1 MQNVRIAIVGAGL
14 AGLYAAYSLEKK
26 GIKDYVV
33 LEAREILGGRIAS
46 TAHSAGKSDKSGV
59 EGFDL
64 GPAWFWPAFQTDM
77 GRLVDE
83 LELETFQQFET
94 GDMLLERS
102 ANQAPQRTRGYV
114 NSPPSM
120 RIAGGMYSLI
130 DALYGRIDSARVVTG
145 QAVRRLRMSESH
157 IELVSVNASGE
168 TFSHF
173 AEHVLL
179 AMPPRLVESQ
189 LTFSPALPNELER
202 QWRETDTWMAPHA
215 KYIAVFDRPFWRD
228 HGLSGEAR
236 SAVGPMVE
244 IHDAST
250 ADGKAAVFGFLGVP
264 ADVRSRVSDKELMT
278 ACREQFVRLFG
289 SQAATPE
296 AEFIKDWAREAYTA
310 TVADQRASGDHPVP
324 ALSPSSGVWGQRV
337 TGIGSEWSREFTGY
351 LAGAIDAANRGLT
364 SVLKPRSD
372 TASFNNQ
379 T

>member
-26 GIKDYVV
+26 GIKDYVI

-46 TAHSAGKSDKSGV
+46 TIHSDGTFDASVTG
-59 EGFDL
+59 GFDL

-77 GRLVDE
+77 ARLVDE
-83 LELETFQQFET
+83 LELETFEQFET

-102 ANQAPQRTRGYV
+102 SNQPPERTRGYI

-130 DALYGRIDSARVVTG
+130 DALYRRLNPARVVTG
-145 QAVRRLRMSESH
+145 QAVRHLRISEPH
-157 IELVSVNASGE
+157 VELVSENAKGE

-189 LTFSPALPNELER
+189 LTLSPALPDELAR

-228 HGLSGEAR
+228 QGLSGEAR
-236 SAVGPMVE
+236 SALGPMVE
-244 IHDAST
+244 IHDASFPE
-250 ADGKAAVFGFLGVP
+250 GKAALFGFLGVP
-264 ADVRSRVSDKELMT
+264 ADLRSQVSDRELIT

-289 SQAATPE
+289 SQAATPD
-296 AEFIKDWAREAYTA
+296 AEFIKDWAKEVHTA
-310 TVADQRASGDHPVP
+310 TVADQRSSGNHPMP
-324 ALSPSSGVWGQRV
+324 ALSPSSGEWASRL

-351 LAGAIDAANRGLT
+351 LAGAIDATNRGL
-364 SVLKPRSD
+364 
-372 TASFNNQ
+372 ASF
-379 T
+379 

>member
-26 GIKDYVV
+26 GIKDYVI

-46 TAHSAGKSDKSGV
+46 TIHCDDNTDAPVTG
-59 EGFDL
+59 GFDL

-77 GRLVDE
+77 ARLVDE

-102 ANQAPQRTRGYV
+102 SHQPPERTRGYV

-130 DALYGRIDSARVVTG
+130 DALYRRLDSARVLRG
-145 QAVRRLRMSESH
+145 RAVRHLRMAEPYV
-157 IELVSVNASGE
+157 ELVSDNANGE
-168 TFSHF
+168 TLSHF
-173 AEHVLL
+173 ADHVLL

-189 LTFSPALPNELER
+189 VTFSPALPDGLAR

-215 KYIAVFDRPFWRD
+215 KYLAVFDRPFWRD
-228 HGLSGEAR
+228 QGLSGEAR
-236 SAVGPMVE
+236 SALGPMVE
-244 IHDAST
+244 IHDASIPE
-250 ADGKAAVFGFLGVP
+250 GKAALFGFLGVP
-264 ADVRSRVSDKELMT
+264 AALRSQVSDRDLVT

-289 SQAATPE
+289 SQAAAPE
-296 AEFIKDWAREAYTA
+296 ADFIKDWAREVYTA
-310 TVADQRASGDHPVP
+310 TVADQKTSGDHPRP
-324 ALSPSSGVWGQRV
+324 AVSPNSGEWADRI

-351 LAGAIDAANRGLT
+351 LAGAIDATNRGL
-364 SVLKPRSD
+364 
-372 TASFNNQ
+372 AAF
-379 T
+379 

>member
-1 MQNVRIAIVGAGL
+1 MQNVRVAIIGAGL

-26 GIKDYVV
+26 GIKDYVI

-46 TAHSAGKSDKSGV
+46 TIHSDGKPDVSGV
-59 EGFDL
+59 VGFDL
-64 GPAWFWPAFQTDM
+64 GPSWFWPAFQTDM
-77 GRLVDE
+77 ARLVDE

-102 ANQAPQRTRGYV
+102 SNQPPERTRGYL

-130 DALYGRIDSARVVTG
+130 DALYRRIDSARVVRG
-145 QAVRRLRMSESH
+145 QAVRHLRMSELH
-157 IELVSVNASGE
+157 VELVSENASGE

-189 LTFSPALPNELER
+189 LTFSPALPSELAR

-215 KYIAVFDRPFWRD
+215 KYIAVFDRPFWREQ
-228 HGLSGEAR
+228 GLSGEAR

-244 IHDAST
+244 IHDASSP
-250 ADGKAAVFGFLGVP
+250 DGKAALFGFLGVP
-264 ADVRSRVSDKELMT
+264 ADVRSRVSEEELIT
-278 ACREQFVRLFG
+278 ACRTQFVRLFG
-289 SQAATPE
+289 SQAENPE
-296 AEFIKDWAREAYTA
+296 AEFIKDWAKEIYTA
-310 TVADQRASGDHPVP
+310 TDTDQRSSGDHPMP
-324 ALSPSSGVWGQRV
+324 ALSPSSGAWANRV

-351 LAGAIDAANRGLT
+351 LAGAIDAVNRGLEYKKLNP
-364 SVLKPRSD
+364 SR
-372 TASFNNQ
+372 
-379 T
+379 

>member
-1 MQNVRIAIVGAGL
+1 VNWWEQAIVGAGL

-26 GIKDYVV
+26 GIKDYVI

-46 TAHSAGKSDKSGV
+46 TIHWDGKPDVSGAV
-59 EGFDL
+59 GFDL
-64 GPAWFWPAFQTDM
+64 GPSWFWPAFQTDM
-77 GRLVDE
+77 ARLVNE

-102 ANQAPQRTRGYV
+102 SNQPPERTRGYV

-130 DALYGRIDSARVVTG
+130 DALYRRIDSARVVRG
-145 QAVRRLRMSESH
+145 QAVRHLRMSETH
-157 IELVSVNASGE
+157 VELVSEKASGE

-179 AMPPRLVESQ
+179 AMPPRLAESQ
-189 LTFSPALPNELER
+189 LTFSPALPNELAR

-228 HGLSGEAR
+228 QGLSGEAR

-250 ADGKAAVFGFLGVP
+250 PGGKAALFGFLGVP

-296 AEFIKDWAREAYTA
+296 AEFIKDWAKEAYTA

-324 ALSPSSGVWGQRV
+324 ALSPISGAWANRV

-351 LAGAIDAANRGLT
+351 LAGAIDAVNRGLA
-364 SVLKPRSD
+364 SLKI
-372 TASFNNQ
+372 N
-379 T
+379 

>member
-14 AGLYAAYSLEKK
+14 SGLYAAYSLEKK

-46 TAHSAGKSDKSGV
+46 TIHSSGKPDVSGV
-59 EGFDL
+59 GGFDL

-83 LELETFQQFET
+83 LDLETFQQFET

-102 ANQAPQRTRGYV
+102 ANQPPERTRGYV

-130 DALYGRIDSARVVTG
+130 DALYRRLDPARVVRG
-145 QAVRRLRMSESH
+145 QAVRHLRLSEPH
-157 IELVSVNASGE
+157 IELVSENANGE

-173 AEHVLL
+173 AEQVLL

-189 LTFSPALPNELER
+189 LTFSPDLPDELAR

-228 HGLSGEAR
+228 QGLSGEAR

-244 IHDAST
+244 IHDAS
-250 ADGKAAVFGFLGVP
+250 AMDGKAAVFGFLGVP
-264 ADVRSRVSDKELMT
+264 ADIRSRVSDKELVT

-289 SQAATPE
+289 AQAATPE
-296 AEFIKDWAREAYTA
+296 AEFLKDWAKEVHTA
-310 TVADQRASGDHPVP
+310 TVADQRTSGDHPVP
-324 ALSPSSGVWGQRV
+324 ALSPSSGVWAQRL

-351 LAGAIDAANRGLT
+351 LAGAIDATNRGL
-364 SVLKPRSD
+364 
-372 TASFNNQ
+372 ASINNQ

>member
-1 MQNVRIAIVGAGL
+1 MQNVRVAIVGAGL

-26 GIKDYVV
+26 GIKDYVI
-33 LEAREILGGRIAS
+33 LEARDIPGGRIAS
-46 TAHSAGKSDKSGV
+46 TAHHNGKSDASV
-59 EGFDL
+59 AEGFDL

-77 GRLVDE
+77 ARLVDE

-102 ANQAPQRTRGYV
+102 SSQPPGRTRGYT
-114 NSPPSM
+114 NSSPSM
-120 RIAGGMYSLI
+120 RIAGGMYALI
-130 DALYGRIDSARVVTG
+130 DALYQRLDSARVVTG
-145 QAVRRLRMSESH
+145 QAVRHLRIAEPHVELTSE
-157 IELVSVNASGE
+157 NAEGE
-168 TFSHF
+168 TFRYF

-189 LTFSPALPNELER
+189 LTLSPALSNELAR

-228 HGLSGEAR
+228 QGLSGEAR

-244 IHDAST
+244 IHDASNPQ
-250 ADGKAAVFGFLGVP
+250 GKAALFGFLGVP
-264 ADVRSRVSDKELMT
+264 ADIRSRVSDGELMT

-296 AEFIKDWAREAYTA
+296 AEFIKDWAKEVHTA
-310 TVADQRASGDHPVP
+310 TVADQASSGNHPAP
-324 ALSPSSGVWGQRV
+324 ALSPGSGVWAGRL

-351 LAGAIDAANRGLT
+351 LAGAIDAANRGL
-364 SVLKPRSD
+364 
-372 TASFNNQ
+372 ASF
-379 T
+379 

>member
-14 AGLYAAYSLEKK
+14 AGLYAAYSLEKR

-46 TAHSAGKSDKSGV
+46 TIHSGGKPDVSGV
-59 EGFDL
+59 GGFDL

-83 LELETFQQFET
+83 LDLETFQQFET

-102 ANQAPQRTRGYV
+102 ANQPPERTRGYV

-120 RIAGGMYSLI
+120 RIAGGMYSLV
-130 DALYGRIDSARVVTG
+130 DALYRRLDPARVVTG
-145 QAVRRLRMSESH
+145 QAVRHLRMSEPH
-157 IELVSVNASGE
+157 IELVSENTNGA
-168 TFSHF
+168 TCSHF
-173 AEHVLL
+173 AEQVLL

-189 LTFSPALPNELER
+189 LMFSPALPDELAR

-215 KYIAVFDRPFWRD
+215 KYMAVFDRPFWRD
-228 HGLSGEAR
+228 QGLSGEAR

-244 IHDAST
+244 IHDASA

-264 ADVRSRVSDKELMT
+264 ADIRSRVSDKELMT

-289 SQAATPE
+289 AQAATPE
-296 AEFIKDWAREAYTA
+296 AEFLKDWAREVHTA
-310 TVADQRASGDHPVP
+310 TVADQRTSGDHPVP
-324 ALSPSSGVWGQRV
+324 ALSPSSGVWAQRL

-351 LAGAIDAANRGLT
+351 LAGAIDATNRGLAL
-364 SVLKPRSD
+364 V
-372 TASFNNQ
+372 NNQ

>member
-1 MQNVRIAIVGAGL
+1 MQKVSVAIVGAGL
-14 AGLYAAYSLEKK
+14 AGLYAAYVLEKK

-33 LEAREILGGRIAS
+33 LEARDVLGGRIAS
-46 TAHSAGKSDKSGV
+46 TIHAEGKVDVSG

-77 GRLVDE
+77 ARLVDE
-83 LELETFQQFET
+83 LGLETFQQFET

-102 ANQAPQRTRGYV
+102 SNQPPERTRGYA

-130 DALYGRIDSARVVTG
+130 DALYRRIDSARVVRG
-145 QAVRRLRMSESH
+145 QAVRHLRMSEPH
-157 IELVSVNASGE
+157 VELVSENARGE

-189 LTFSPALPNELER
+189 LTFSPALPNELAR

-228 HGLSGEAR
+228 QGLSGEAR

-250 ADGKAAVFGFLGVP
+250 QEGKAALFGFLGVP
-264 ADVRSRVSDKELMT
+264 ADVRRRVSEEELIT
-278 ACREQFVRLFG
+278 ASRTQFVRLFG
-289 SQAATPE
+289 SQAENPE
-296 AEFIKDWAREAYTA
+296 AEFIKDWAKEFYTA
-310 TVADQRASGDHPVP
+310 THTDERSSGNHPTP
-324 ALSPSSGVWGQRV
+324 ALSPSSGAWADRL

-351 LAGAIDAANRGLT
+351 LAGAIDAVNRGLEHKKLNP
-364 SVLKPRSD
+364 SG
-372 TASFNNQ
+372 
-379 T
+379 